1 MSQYS
6 WGGRFAEGMTD
17 LVARFN
23 ASVRFDQRLASQDIA
38 GSKAHAS
45 MLARVGLI
53 TGEDLAAIQQGL
65 DTIEARIEDGAFAW
79 SEQLEDVHMN
89 IEAALVALIGE
100 AGKKLHTARSRND
113 QVATDMRLWIR
124 DAGASLIGALAQL
137 RQALIDQAA
146 AHQDVLLPGYTH
158 LQRAQ
163 PVRLSHHLLAHE
175 AHLARDAGRIA
186 DALKR
191 QNQCPLGSGALA
203 GTPHPIDRAMTAQA
217 LGFEAPTTNSLD
229 AVGARDHM
237 LELLAACSI
246 AAVGLS
252 RLAEELVLWSS
263 QEFGFCT
270 LSDAYCTGSSMMPQK
285 KNPDMPELV
294 RGKAGRVLG
303 DFVALATVVKGL
315 PLAYNK
321 DLQEDKEP
329 LFDAVDTVR
338 DCCVVMAG
346 TMASATFN
354 EARMEAALRDGY
366 VEATELAD
374 LLVEQGVPFREAH
387 HRVGDLVGAL
397 SASNT
402 RLVDAPEAILVEHLK
417 LDVTLVRARLD
428 LQAMVERR
436 DQPGSPAR
444 SRVASAIDA
453 ARQRL
458 AGQP

>member
-23 ASVRFDQRLASQDIA
+23 ASVRFDQRLARQDIA
-38 GSKAHAS
+38 GSKAHAA
-45 MLARVGLI
+45 MLAQVGLI
-53 TGEDLAAIQQGL
+53 TGEDLAAIQRGL
-65 DTIEARIEDGAFAW
+65 DTIETRIEDGEFAW

-137 RQALIDQAA
+137 RQALIDQAQ

-175 AHLARDAGRIA
+175 AHLARDAGRVA

-203 GTPHPIDRAMTAQA
+203 GTPHPIDRATTAQA
-217 LGFEAPTTNSLD
+217 LGFEAPTSNSLD

-263 QEFGFCT
+263 QEFAFCT

-346 TMASATFN
+346 TMATAKFN

-402 RLVDAPEAILVEHLK
+402 RLVDAPDALLVEHLK
-417 LDVTLVRARLD
+417 LDAPLVRARFD

-444 SRVASAIDA
+444 AQVAAAIEA

-458 AGQP
+458 AGQA